1 MEISLR
7 LKEIANMV
15 DKCESVADVGTD
27 HAYIPIYL
35 IKNNICK
42 SAIAGDINKGPL
54 DRAKNNINSH
64 RLQSKIQCRL
74 GPGLTKIHP
83 KEVNGA
89 IIAGMGGHL
98 IKDILEE
105 SKEVF
110 KNLDFLVLQPV
121 QNPEAL
127 REYIYSM
134 GYKILKESLV
144 FEDNRFYEIIKIKYD
159 ENPKSADHIYYEIG
173 EYLINT
179 KHPLIKK
186 FLYNN
191 IDKYKKILQ
200 YIREDTENAALRKV
214 EIKEKIIKLEELV
227 RCI

>member
-15 DKCESVADVGTD
+15 DKCESVVDVGTD

-42 SAIAGDINKGPL
+42 SAIAADINKGPL

-64 RLQSKIQCRL
+64 NLQNKIQCRL
-74 GPGLTKIHP
+74 GPGLTKVYP
-83 KEVNGA
+83 TEVNAA

-110 KNLDFLVLQPV
+110 KSLDFLVLQPV

-127 REYIYSM
+127 REHIYIM
-134 GYKILKESLV
+134 GYKILKESLI
-144 FEDNRFYEIIKIKYD
+144 FEDNRFYQIIKIKYD
-159 ENPKSADHIYYEIG
+159 ENPKSVDPIYYEIG

-186 FLYNN
+186 FLYNY

-200 YIREDTENAALRKV
+200 YIREDTESANSRKIA
-214 EIKEKIIKLEELV
+214 IKEKIIKLEGLV
-227 RCI
+227 KCI

>member
-15 DKCESVADVGTD
+15 DKCDSIVDVGTD

-42 SAIAGDINKGPL
+42 SAIASDINKGPL
-54 DRAKNNINSH
+54 DRAKSNIKAYN
-64 RLQSKIQCRL
+64 LQNKIQCRL
-74 GPGLTKIHP
+74 GPGFTKISP

-98 IKDILEE
+98 IKDILQQ

-110 KNLDFLVLQPV
+110 KTLDFLVLQPV

-127 REYIYSM
+127 REYIYNN
-134 GYKILKESLV
+134 GYKILQESLV
-144 FEDNRFYEIIKIKYD
+144 FEDNRFYEIIKIRYD
-159 ENPKSADHIYYEIG
+159 KNFKAVDPIYYEIG
-173 EYLINT
+173 KYLIT
-179 KHPLIKK
+179 SKHPLIKK
-186 FLYNN
+186 FLCSN

-200 YIREDTENAALRKV
+200 YIREDTESAKIRKIQ
-214 EIKEKIIKLEELV
+214 IKEKIIKLEELLK
-227 RCI
+227 

>member
-1 MEISLR
+1 
-7 LKEIANMV
+7 
-15 DKCESVADVGTD
+15 
-27 HAYIPIYL
+27 
-35 IKNNICK
+35 
-42 SAIAGDINKGPL
+42 
-54 DRAKNNINSH
+54 
-64 RLQSKIQCRL
+64 
-74 GPGLTKIHP
+74 
-83 KEVNGA
+83 
-89 IIAGMGGHL
+89 MGGHL

-127 REYIYSM
+127 REYIYST

-159 ENPKSADHIYYEIG
+159 ENPKSVDHIYYEIG

-191 IDKYKKILQ
+191 IDKYKKNTTI
-200 YIREDTENAALRKV
+200 YKRRHKKCRIKKSRNKRKNN
-214 EIKEKIIKLEELV
+214 
-227 RCI
+227 